1 MATVRA
7 SLRHA
12 LLLLLAV
19 VGVAEV
25 AGGLAP
31 GSAGA
36 LCCNH
41 SKDNQMCRDVCEQVS
56 LIIIVEA
63 ISYVTAY

>member
-7 SLRHA
+7 SPRGA
-12 LLLLLAV
+12 LLLLLTVA
-19 VGVAEV
+19 GVAEV

-41 SKDNQMCRDVCEQVS
+41 SKDNQMCRDVCEQVCTK
-56 LIIIVEA
+56 LQIDLLAEEER
-63 ISYVTAY
+63 

>member
-1 MATVRA
+1 MAAVR
-7 SLRHA
+7 SFPRGA

-19 VGVAEV
+19 AAVAEG

-41 SKDNQMCRDVCEQVS
+41 SKDNQMCRDVCEQVCLRS
-56 LIIIVEA
+56 L
-63 ISYVTAY
+63 TAGLA